1 MKRPLEGLSDALR
14 EVPDVSTTGASW
26 QGFVGEAWGL
36 LEPCLKLTRELAQ
49 GWPCGARGGGSW
61 GCTRTLV
68 EHARTDIEA
77 VCDEGSCPTV
87 RVSRDHAI
95 RRTLD
100 LVQLAGRLAP
110 GFHLDPSTPSSR
122 LAGVEESGVLLGVL
136 RVDEPVAVV
145 LTLAHRLPGLLSAGR
160 AAQGAAGTARALVL
174 APLER
179 GVSAQ
184 DALLLASS
192 GVEVE
197 ALHDLVDLREGEVVV
212 DLLAFVRRHYAPGVD
227 PSPWF
232 GDRWDLVLDPAQHR
246 AWLGSGVALDFSRKP
261 VLERL
266 LYALADQGGAWV
278 GLLDLATVVYEPGR
292 DPALV
297 QKRKSELQGFLDAHE
312 AGISI
317 ETLGSNDETD
327 GSYRL
332 PIPRLRIMMWSA
344 LPALSKGGDDSQ
356 RNAGGTRKPASKGRK
371 RTKRAT

>member
-14 EVPDVSTTGASW
+14 EVPDVSTTAASW
-26 QGFVGEAWGL
+26 QGLVGEAWGL
-36 LEPCLKLTRELAQ
+36 VEPCLKRTKELAQ

-61 GCTRTLV
+61 GCTRALV
-68 EHARTDIEA
+68 EHARNDIEA
-77 VCDEGSCPTV
+77 VCEEGSCPTV
-87 RVSRDHAI
+87 RVSRDDAI

-100 LVQLAGRLAP
+100 LVQLAERIAP

-122 LAGVEESGVLLGVL
+122 LAGVDESGVLLGVL

-179 GVSAQ
+179 GVSAE
-184 DALLLASS
+184 DARLLASS
-192 GVEVE
+192 GVEAE
-197 ALHDLVDLREGEVVV
+197 ALHDLVNLREGAVVV
-212 DLLAFVRRHYAPGVD
+212 DLLAFVRRHDAPGVD

-246 AWLGSGVALDFSRKP
+246 AWLGSGVALDFSRHA

-266 LYALADQGGAWV
+266 LVALAQKADGWV
-278 GLLDLATVVYEPGR
+278 GRLDLAAVVYGPDGNP
-292 DPALV
+292 DLIP
-297 QKRKSELQGFLDAHE
+297 KRKSDLQGFLNAHG
-312 AGISI
+312 AGLTI
-317 ETLGSNDETD
+317 GSLDSTDETD

-332 PIPRLRIMMWSA
+332 PIPRARIELWSP
-344 LPALSKGGDDSQ
+344 LPPLASGGDDSQ

-371 RTKRAT
+371 RPKRTT